1 MMHTME
7 RYFIPESQ
15 CEMTDEIAEGLL
27 RTVIKNGPKVLEN
40 PSDYNAMAEIMWCGS
55 LSHNG
60 LTECGRGKDFS
71 VHKFGHALSA
81 KYDVAHGA
89 SLAAVWVPGRNTST
103 MRRRFSGGL
112 HGLQKKSG
120 GITEGSDHKRATEGI
135 ERTVAFFHSLGMP
148 TSLHELDILNPSD
161 EDLRALFHGC
171 NTAGHRK
178 TVPHP
183 QAGRTGSI

>member
-1 MMHTME
+1 
-7 RYFIPESQ
+7 
-15 CEMTDEIAEGLL
+15 
-27 RTVIKNGPKVLEN
+27 
-40 PSDYNAMAEIMWCGS
+40 MWCGS

-89 SLAAVWVPGRNTST
+89 SLAAVWGAWAKYQYDDETVLW
-103 MRRRFSGGL
+103 RFARFAE
-112 HGLQKKSG
+112 KVW

-148 TSLHELDILNPSD
+148 TSLHELDIPNPSD
-161 EDLRALFHGC
+161 EDLRALSMDA
-171 NTAGHRK
+171 TQQDTVKLSRIRK
-178 TVPHP
+178 LGAQEVYEIY
-183 QAGRTGSI
+183 QMAR